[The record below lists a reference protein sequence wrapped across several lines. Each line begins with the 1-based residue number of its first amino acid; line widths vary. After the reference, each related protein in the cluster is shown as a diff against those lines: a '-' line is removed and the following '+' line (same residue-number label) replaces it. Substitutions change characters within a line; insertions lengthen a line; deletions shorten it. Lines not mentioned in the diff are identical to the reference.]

1 VTRSKGLR
9 PTRLTPD
16 FEAISRTALAV
27 LPALLGRWLPDG
39 RFEGNEYTALNPRR
53 ADRRPGS
60 FKVNIRTGK
69 WADFACDVT
78 GVGSAQC
85 RSSHAISTGARSAV
99 SISHATIA
107 SRVASRC
114 CCAVIDRRG

>member
-1 VTRSKGLR
+1 MTHAKGRR
-9 PTRLTPD
+9 PTLLAPD

-39 RFEGNEYTALNPRR
+39 KFEGNEYIALNPRR
-53 ADRRPGS
+53 VDRHPGS

-78 GVGSAQC
+78 GGD
-85 RSSHAISTGARSAV
+85 AV
-99 SISHATIA
+99 SLAAYLSGLSQSEAA
-107 SRVASRC
+107 
-114 CCAVIDRRG
+114 RRIQAMLGLGGGNAA

>member
-78 GVGSAQC
+78 GGD
-85 RSSHAISTGARSAV
+85 AV
-99 SISHATIA
+99 SLAAYLSGMSQSEAA
-107 SRVASRC
+107 
-114 CCAVIDRRG
+114 RRLQAMLGLR